1 MIENPLLLSLIQT
14 VEIFY
19 PFNNSSKSTISWCE
33 GWRSWGVVTSVSTEC
48 SLSVPEVWCFFLTWA
63 LSLSLLENVEL
74 HWEQLWTTPEWV
86 VWCRERCFLFLKH
99 FSHWEHENS
108 ATFFSSSS
116 SSSQSPRGSS
126 FSSRVF
132 FSWFSTLFS
141 TWYFGFG
148 TDLEW
153 VLLCLADFLDG
164 MDKGL
169 RGKFDFFLW
178 PIWQFFKLIFITS
191 AVIWRSN
198 SSSLE
203 QEMAMPLPRTLRRFE
218 MELEEKGRD
227 IPTCSTPL
235 DIGSNSQ
242 GQ

>member
-1 MIENPLLLSLIQT
+1 MDPASCKLGSSNYYSFENIRNTNKFYNWATRWYCIIKRKQTFDMIENPLLLSLIQT

-48 SLSVPEVWCFFLTWA
+48 SVSVPEVWCFFLTWE

-99 FSHWEHENS
+99 FWHWEHENS

-116 SSSQSPRGSS
+116 SSLQSPRGSS

-141 TWYFGFG
+141 TW
-148 TDLEW
+148 
-153 VLLCLADFLDG
+153 
-164 MDKGL
+164 
-169 RGKFDFFLW
+169 
-178 PIWQFFKLIFITS
+178 
-191 AVIWRSN
+191 
-198 SSSLE
+198 
-203 QEMAMPLPRTLRRFE
+203 
-218 MELEEKGRD
+218 
-227 IPTCSTPL
+227 
-235 DIGSNSQ
+235 
-242 GQ
+242 